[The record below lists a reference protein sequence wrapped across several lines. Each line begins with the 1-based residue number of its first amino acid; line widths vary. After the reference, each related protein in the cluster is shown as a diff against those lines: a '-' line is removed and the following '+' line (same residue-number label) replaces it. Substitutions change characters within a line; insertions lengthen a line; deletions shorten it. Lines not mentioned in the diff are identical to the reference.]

1 MQNSKNLDLR
11 WISRRFFLPYQHV
24 YLANY
29 GKVENYRLL
38 ETKCKSLV
46 YITLANATAITFWN
60 FTLNT
65 KLYHSFYTET

>member
-1 MQNSKNLDLR
+1 MQNSKNLDFR

-46 YITLANATAITFWN
+46 YITLANATAITF
-60 FTLNT
+60 
-65 KLYHSFYTET
+65 